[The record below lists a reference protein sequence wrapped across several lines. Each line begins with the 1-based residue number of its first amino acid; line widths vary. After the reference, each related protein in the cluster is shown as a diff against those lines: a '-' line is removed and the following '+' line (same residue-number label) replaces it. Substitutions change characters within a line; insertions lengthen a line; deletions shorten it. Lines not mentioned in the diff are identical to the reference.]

1 VHGGVAT
8 RRRLPSGPA
17 AVYHRLAVALE
28 HHAGVGDESAA
39 VAGALIGRFGHHFPG
54 LELARRS
61 RRQELVE
68 QAFVA
73 GAFLEDARI
82 DSRVTGTML
91 SETSPKRLTQGMSA
105 VPSSIRNRSFSAA
118 SSTLPD
124 NADIARPVR

>member
-82 DSRVTGTML
+82 DSRAT
-91 SETSPKRLTQGMSA
+91 EHDA
-105 VPSSIRNRSFSAA
+105 ERNEPEA
-118 SSTLPD
+118 PD
-124 NADIARPVR
+124 AGDERGAFVDTEPVFQRGFVNIAG

>member
-73 GAFLEDARI
+73 GAFLEDAGI
-82 DSRVTGTML
+82 DSRVTGHDAER
-91 SETSPKRLTQGMSA
+91 SEPEA
-105 VPSSIRNRSFSAA
+105 
-118 SSTLPD
+118 PD
-124 NADIARPVR
+124 AGDERGAFVDTEPVFQRGFVNIAG

>member
-1 VHGGVAT
+1 L
-8 RRRLPSGPA
+8 R
-17 AVYHRLAVALE
+17 
-28 HHAGVGDESAA
+28 A
-39 VAGALIGRFGHHFPG
+39 VAGAL
-54 LELARRS
+54 
-61 RRQELVE
+61 
-68 QAFVA
+68 
-73 GAFLEDARI
+73 LEDARI